1 MVNNDGWDGTA
12 PDPLVRSAGAH
23 PQEALAGSCG
33 SGPGFFAWPPGIWD
47 SGWVNVPASVI
58 CAEDVA
64 HWPYTTGL
72 MVKWVSF
79 LGSVHWPAG
88 GLDLG
93 VGGVSYVELFNLYE
107 LWAGEMLSFEKAV
120 PRCLRPGRPISVSA
134 VPFGPSID
142 IWRSC
147 RLIGA
152 MMTSLC
158 FLPGG
163 LGRFVPCSIG
173 ANHCRL
179 RHIWWEKCGHGLA
192 SRPRES
198 SSELFLN
205 EVLGLFRY
213 PPGSGRAFAC
223 MTTTRRLPVSGHVV
237 DLVAANV
244 GAAQEVIADGACQE
258 VYWVSSSGPGRKR
271 TRLNRKK
278 PRTPR
283 GIHGSVSS
291 TSVEEVASCWAF

>member
-1 MVNNDGWDGTA
+1 MD
-12 PDPLVRSAGAH
+12 
-23 PQEALAGSCG
+23 
-33 SGPGFFAWPPGIWD
+33 
-47 SGWVNVPASVI
+47 VPASVI

-93 VGGVSYVELFNLYE
+93 VGGVYVELFNLYE

-223 MTTTRRLPVSGHVV
+223 RTTTRRLPVSGHVV

-271 TRLNRKK
+271 TRLNRKNPAHLAGFMVQSR
-278 PRTPR
+278 PRVWKRLRHVGHSSFFSVHKTRRSDQDNGGVDSLGFRAGPR
-283 GIHGSVSS
+283 LQVRTFQLASSSVH
-291 TSVEEVASCWAF
+291 A